1 VEEVIASYAL
11 DENSKSLLSKLSI
24 EPTAV
29 PHYTLQNGLLRYKNT
44 IWVGANHELQLK
56 LMQACHNSALG
67 GHSGVQVTYMRMKQL
82 FAWRGMKKAI
92 HNFVQSGMSTSKIRS
107 C

>member
-29 PHYTLQNGLLRYKNT
+29 PHYTFQNGLLRYKNR
-44 IWVGANHELQLK
+44 IWVGANHKLQLK
-56 LMQACHNSALG
+56 LMQAYHSSALG
-67 GHSGVQVTYMRMKQL
+67 GHSGVQVTYIRMKKL
-82 FAWRGMKKAI
+82 F
-92 HNFVQSGMSTSKIRS
+92 S
-107 C
+107 